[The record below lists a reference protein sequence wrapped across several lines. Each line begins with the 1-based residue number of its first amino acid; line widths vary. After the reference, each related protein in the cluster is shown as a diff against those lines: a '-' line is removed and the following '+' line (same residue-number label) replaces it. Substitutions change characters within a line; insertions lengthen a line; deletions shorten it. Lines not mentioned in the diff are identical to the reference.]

1 MLNLKMD
8 YIINHQHGDTK
19 TNNVWFY
26 SSKLKLRGT
35 WDMHRRLVIALMH
48 THSLMLCLMGVD
60 IFSVATL
67 Q

>member
-26 SSKLKLRGT
+26 SSKL
-35 WDMHRRLVIALMH
+35 DMHRRLVIALMH